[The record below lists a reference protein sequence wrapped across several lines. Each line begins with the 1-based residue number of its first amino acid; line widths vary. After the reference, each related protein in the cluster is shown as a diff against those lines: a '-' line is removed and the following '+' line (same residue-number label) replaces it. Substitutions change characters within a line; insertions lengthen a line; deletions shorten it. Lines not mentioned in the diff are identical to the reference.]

1 MILPEVNVKNIL
13 YPTDLSDNARY
24 AFAYAVSLANLYR
37 AKITILHVMPEEQ
50 SIFES
55 HVAGY
60 IKAEKWDE
68 IKASHYNQAR
78 ESLIGKQRDHILIR
92 EVLGQF
98 SEDAKAQSAAA
109 SPDENALLS
118 DGIPPDEIIIERGN
132 PVEQILKQCK
142 EKACDMI
149 VMGSRGHSTL
159 ADVVMGS
166 ITKRVLRRSEIPV
179 MVVRLPDE
187 DE

>member
-78 ESLIGKQRDHILIR
+78 ESLIGKQRDHVLIR

-98 SEDAKAQSAAA
+98 SEDTKA
-109 SPDENALLS
+109 NVS
-118 DGIPPDEIIIERGN
+118 DGSGNLPLPTDLPPDEILIERGN

-166 ITKRVLRRSEIPV
+166 ITKRVLRRSDKPV
-179 MVVRLPDE
+179 LVVRLPD

>member
-24 AFAYAVSLANLYR
+24 AFAYAVSLANLYG
-37 AKITILHVMPEEQ
+37 AKITILHVMPEDQ

-60 IKAEKWDE
+60 IKSEKWEE
-68 IKASHYNQAR
+68 IKAAHYNQAR
-78 ESLIGKQRDHILIR
+78 ESLIGKQRDHVMIR
-92 EVLGQF
+92 EVLDQF
-98 SEDAKAQSAAA
+98 SEESKGQMGRTIGVPA
-109 SPDENALLS
+109 
-118 DGIPPDEIIIERGN
+118 DEILIERGN
-132 PVEQILKQCK
+132 PVEQILKQCR

-159 ADVVMGS
+159 ADVVMGT
-166 ITKRVLRRSEIPV
+166 ITKRVLRRSEKPV
-179 MVVRLPDE
+179 LVVRLPDE
-187 DE
+187 D